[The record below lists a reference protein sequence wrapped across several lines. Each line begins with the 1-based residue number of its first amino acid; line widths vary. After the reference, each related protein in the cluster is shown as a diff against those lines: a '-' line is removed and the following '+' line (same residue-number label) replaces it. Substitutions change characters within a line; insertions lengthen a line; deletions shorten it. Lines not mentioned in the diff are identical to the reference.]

1 MKQSHMKEIKLSIS
15 DKALVTLKDL
25 VFGSML
31 GDNYGGCQQAWKKII
46 DAINN
51 DEDTVEVIT
60 KEEKDERTKK
70 SEELM
75 KRSNE
80 YWKQRNDELKFVEG
94 WDEERK
100 AELAQAEALAESRD
114 AEREAERDSEFGPE
128 KDLVLEGISQ
138 LNKLANFKPG
148 QQ

>member
-15 DKALVTLKDL
+15 DKALGTLRDL

-31 GDNYGGCQQAWKKII
+31 ADNYGGCQQAWRKVI
-46 DAINN
+46 DAIN
-51 DEDTVEVIT
+51 DGEDTVEVIT
-60 KEEKDERTKK
+60 KEERDERTKK

-80 YWKQRNDELKFVEG
+80 YWSKME
-94 WDEERK
+94 
-100 AELAQAEALAESRD
+100 
-114 AEREAERDSEFGPE
+114 
-128 KDLVLEGISQ
+128 
-138 LNKLANFKPG
+138 

>member
-15 DKALVTLKDL
+15 DKALGTLRDL

-46 DAINN
+46 DAIN
-51 DEDTVEVIT
+51 DGEDTVEVIT
-60 KEEKDERTKK
+60 KEERDERTKK

-75 KRSNE
+75 KRSDE
-80 YWKQRNDELKFVEG
+80 YWSKVD
-94 WDEERK
+94 
-100 AELAQAEALAESRD
+100 
-114 AEREAERDSEFGPE
+114 
-128 KDLVLEGISQ
+128 
-138 LNKLANFKPG
+138 KLLTE

>member
-15 DKALVTLKDL
+15 DKALGTLKDL

-31 GDNYGGCQQAWKKII
+31 GDNYGGCQQAWRKVI
-46 DAINN
+46 DAIN
-51 DEDTVEVIT
+51 DGEDTVEVIT
-60 KEEKDERTKK
+60 KEERDERTKK

-80 YWKQRNDELKFVEG
+80 YWSKVD
-94 WDEERK
+94 
-100 AELAQAEALAESRD
+100 
-114 AEREAERDSEFGPE
+114 
-128 KDLVLEGISQ
+128 
-138 LNKLANFKPG
+138 KLLTE

>member
-31 GDNYGGCQQAWKKII
+31 GDNYGGCQQAWRKVI
-46 DAINN
+46 DAIN
-51 DEDTVEVIT
+51 DGEDTVEVIT

-80 YWKQRNDELKFVEG
+80 YWSKVD
-94 WDEERK
+94 
-100 AELAQAEALAESRD
+100 
-114 AEREAERDSEFGPE
+114 
-128 KDLVLEGISQ
+128 
-138 LNKLANFKPG
+138 KLLTE

>member
-15 DKALVTLKDL
+15 DKALGTLKDL

-80 YWKQRNDELKFVEG
+80 YWSKKE
-94 WDEERK
+94 
-100 AELAQAEALAESRD
+100 
-114 AEREAERDSEFGPE
+114 
-128 KDLVLEGISQ
+128 
-138 LNKLANFKPG
+138 